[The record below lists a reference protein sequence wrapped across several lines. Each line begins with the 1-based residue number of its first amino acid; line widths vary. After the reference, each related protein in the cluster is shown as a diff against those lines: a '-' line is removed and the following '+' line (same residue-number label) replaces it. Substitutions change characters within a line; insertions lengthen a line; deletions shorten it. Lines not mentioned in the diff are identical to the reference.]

1 VAARARARAAR
12 TRPSEKAASRAARAS
27 AAERKTAGR
36 GGDVLARLRAICLA
50 LPEAQ
55 EKISHGEPTW
65 FAGKGKV
72 FAMFDNH
79 HHGGEHISVWLPAP
93 LGMQEALIEN
103 DPKRYWRP
111 PYLGH
116 RGWIAV
122 VLDTKPDWGVV
133 AGLIEQG
140 FRMMAKQKLV
150 ARLPVRDERE

>member
-1 VAARARARAAR
+1 MPRVPERVTTVSQCKAR
-12 TRPSEKAASRAARAS
+12 
-27 AAERKTAGR
+27 GR

-133 AGLIEQG
+133 TGLVEEG
-140 FRMMAKQKLV
+140 FRLVATQKLI
-150 ARLPVRDERE
+150 ARLPVRDEGQDEDV